1 MKILIT
7 MILALMFVAPAIAA
21 DDPKP
26 TFVKFM
32 KMAQSGELNK
42 AIKQH
47 GIDKRDDKS
56 FIDIKMPGKLSYD
69 IKDVDQKKKGEEAT
83 ITAVIEYETITEGA
97 KGAAGTVGTV
107 GKVATGNVVG
117 AAGDV
122 AGNKVDDAVP
132 SVNERTKVD
141 MEHSGKEWK
150 VVVTDKLY
158 RQLTGEKK

>member
-1 MKILIT
+1 MKTLVTI
-7 MILALMFVAPAIAA
+7 ILALMFVAPAIAA

-26 TFVKFM
+26 TFVAFM
-32 KMAQSGELNK
+32 KMAQSGDLNK

-56 FIDIKMPGKLSYD
+56 FINIKMPGKLSYD
-69 IKDVDQKKKGEEAT
+69 IKDVEQKKKGEEAT
-83 ITAVIEYETITEGA
+83 ITAVIEFETITEGA
-97 KGAAGTVGTV
+97 KGAAGKVGTV

-122 AGNKVDDAVP
+122 AGNKVEDAVP
-132 SVNERTKVD
+132 SVGERTKVD

-158 RQLTGEKK
+158 RLLTGEKK

>member
-1 MKILIT
+1 MKTLIAI
-7 MILALMFVAPAIAA
+7 ILALMFVSPAIAA

-26 TFVKFM
+26 TFVAFM
-32 KMAQSGELNK
+32 KMAQSGEINK

-69 IKDVDQKKKGEEAT
+69 IKDVDKKKNGEEAT
-83 ITAVIEYETITEGA
+83 IAAVIEYETIGEGA
-97 KGAAGTVGTV
+97 KDRAGTV

-132 SVNERTKVD
+132 SMSERTKVD
-141 MEHSGKEWK
+141 MKRSGKEWK
-150 VVVTDKLY
+150 VIVTDKLY
-158 RQLTGEKK
+158 RLLTGEKK

>member
-1 MKILIT
+1 MKTLIAL
-7 MILALMFVAPAIAA
+7 ILALMFVAPAIAA
-21 DDPKP
+21 DDPKA
-26 TFVKFM
+26 TFVAFM
-32 KMAQSGELNK
+32 KLAQSGDTNK
-42 AIKQH
+42 AIKQY

-83 ITAVIEYETITEGA
+83 ITTLIEYETITEG
-97 KGAAGTVGTV
+97 KKDTAGTVG
-107 GKVATGNVVG
+107 KAATGNVVG

-122 AGNKVDDAVP
+122 AGNKVEDAVP
-132 SVNERTKVD
+132 SMSERTKVD

-158 RQLTGEKK
+158 RLLTGGKK